1 MRIIKKF
8 FKWVM
13 IIMALLFIGGSIYV
27 VSVAKQAPT
36 VTSKMLKMKSKQCK
50 IYDADDNLIYE
61 SQNLNQD
68 YIPYSQIPEQYQNA
82 LISTEDKNFWTEHG
96 VSPIGTLKGIISVL
110 IHGGIGAN
118 TVGGST
124 ITQQLVKLSVF
135 STSNKDRTIRRKIQD
150 IWISLQLSYQVPKQ
164 KILEYYVNRMYEG
177 QNVYGAETISKV
189 YYNKSLKDLDLSQ
202 TAYIAGIG
210 QAPSYYNLY
219 KNPKACEIRR
229 NDVLLSMLNNN
240 KITKTQY
247 ENAKAEP
254 IQNGLIPQEQSFK
267 IRYQEHYPNFN
278 VNKDYLRS
286 VFAQL
291 DKNNI
296 KYRNCNIKVYTNLD
310 SNAQQIAY
318 NAINTNGVFNQ
329 NGMQNKQAA
338 MTLINPNNGAV
349 VAQIGGRDLNGQP
362 NQINRTVEANRS
374 CGSTIKPIL
383 DYAPAIEFLN
393 WDENHQVD
401 DSPYKY
407 KGTDIQ
413 VHDWDNKYEG
423 KMSMRDA
430 LIQSRNVPAIRTFLQ
445 VGAEQATTF
454 MNQFGIQSVGNAT
467 PAQAIG
473 IAASTAQLA
482 GAYDAFST
490 GGIYHKP
497 SYINTV
503 KYQNDDGDW
512 QTVHLNDNKGGRIMK
527 SSTAYIINDILKAT
541 INDANGSAHNSQIN
555 GLNQAGKSGTVSS
568 DVTNLDPNAVT
579 DVWMCGYTPA
589 NSSNNS
595 GYSCSVWVGADKPN
609 SPDGKIPQNCQ
620 NAADEIYKQIMS
632 QIATK
637 QQNSDWKMPDTVTKS
652 GNDLKP
658 NDD

>member
-13 IIMALLFIGGSIYV
+13 IIMTLLFIGGSIYV

-36 VTSKMLKMKSKQCK
+36 VTSKMLKMESKQCK

-68 YIPYSQIPEQYQNA
+68 YIPYSQIPKQYQNA

-189 YYNKSLKDLDLSQ
+189 YYNKSLKNLDLSQ

-247 ENAKAEP
+247 ESAKAEP

-278 VNKDYLRS
+278 ANKDYLRS

-338 MTLINPNNGAV
+338 MTLVNPNNGAV
-349 VAQIGGRDLNGQP
+349 VAQVGGRDLNGQP
-362 NQINRTVEANRS
+362 NQINRAVEANRS

-413 VHDWDNKYEG
+413 VHDWDNKYKG

-430 LIQSRNVPAIRTFLQ
+430 LIQSRNAPAIRTFLQ
-445 VGAEQATTF
+445 VGTEQATTF

-490 GGIYHKP
+490 DGIYHKP

-512 QTVHLNDNKGGRIMK
+512 QTIHLNDNKGGRIMK

-541 INDANGSAHNSQIN
+541 INDANGSAHDSQIN

-568 DVTNLDPNAVT
+568 DVTNLNPNAVT

-589 NSSNNS
+589 SSSNNS

-609 SPDGKIPQNCQ
+609 APDGKIPQNCQ

-637 QQNSDWKMPDTVTKS
+637 QQNFDWKMPNTVIKS

>member
-13 IIMALLFIGGSIYV
+13 IIMTLLFIGGSIYV

-36 VTSKMLKMKSKQCK
+36 VTSKMLKMESKQCK

-68 YIPYSQIPEQYQNA
+68 YIPYSQISKQYQNA

-229 NDVLLSMLNNN
+229 NNVLLSMLNNN

-338 MTLINPNNGAV
+338 MTLINPNNGAA

-362 NQINRTVEANRS
+362 NQINRAVEANRS

-401 DSPYKY
+401 DSSYKY

-490 GGIYHKP
+490 SGIYHKP

-541 INDANGSAHNSQIN
+541 INDANGSAHDSQIN

-568 DVTNLDPNAVT
+568 DITNLNPNAVT

-609 SPDGKIPQNCQ
+609 APDGKIPQNCQ
-620 NAADEIYKQIMS
+620 DAADKIYKQIMS

-637 QQNSDWKMPDTVTKS
+637 QQNSDWKMPDTVIKS

-658 NDD
+658 NND

>member
-362 NQINRTVEANRS
+362 NQINRAVEANRS

>member
-13 IIMALLFIGGSIYV
+13 IIMALLFIGGTIYV
-27 VSVAKQAPT
+27 ISVAKQAPT
-36 VTSKMLKMKSKQCK
+36 VTSKMLKMESKQCK

-68 YIPYSQIPEQYQNA
+68 YIPYSQISKQYQNA
-82 LISTEDKNFWTEHG
+82 LISTEDKNFWIEHG

-150 IWISLQLSYQVPKQ
+150 IWISLQLSYRVPKQ

-229 NDVLLSMLNNN
+229 NDVLLSMLNNK

-338 MTLINPNNGAV
+338 MTLVNPNNGAV

-362 NQINRTVEANRS
+362 NQINRAVEANRS

-445 VGAEQATTF
+445 VGSEQATTF

-473 IAASTAQLA
+473 IAASTVQLA

-541 INDANGSAHNSQIN
+541 INDANGSAHDSQIN

-579 DVWMCGYTPA
+579 DVWMCGYTPV

-609 SPDGKIPQNCQ
+609 YPDGKIPQNCQ
-620 NAADEIYKQIMS
+620 NAADEVYKQIMF

>member
-8 FKWVM
+8 FKWVI
-13 IIMALLFIGGSIYV
+13 IIMALLFIGGTIYV

-50 IYDADDNLIYE
+50 IYDADNNLIYE

-68 YIPYSQIPEQYQNA
+68 YIPYSQIPKQYQNA
-82 LISTEDKNFWTEHG
+82 LISTEDKSFWTEHG

-254 IQNGLIPQEQSFK
+254 IRNGLIPQEQSFK

-291 DKNNI
+291 DKNDI

-338 MTLINPNNGAV
+338 MTLVNPNNGAV
-349 VAQIGGRDLNGQP
+349 VAQVGGRDLNGQP
-362 NQINRTVEANRS
+362 NQINRAVEANRS

-490 GGIYHKP
+490 DGIYHKP

-541 INDANGSAHNSQIN
+541 INDANGSAHDSQIN
-555 GLNQAGKSGTVSS
+555 GLNQAGKSGTVSF
-568 DVTNLDPNAVT
+568 DVTNLNPNAVT

-595 GYSCSVWVGADKPN
+595 GYSCSVWVGADKP
-609 SPDGKIPQNCQ
+609 SAPDGKIPQNYQ

-658 NDD
+658 NDN